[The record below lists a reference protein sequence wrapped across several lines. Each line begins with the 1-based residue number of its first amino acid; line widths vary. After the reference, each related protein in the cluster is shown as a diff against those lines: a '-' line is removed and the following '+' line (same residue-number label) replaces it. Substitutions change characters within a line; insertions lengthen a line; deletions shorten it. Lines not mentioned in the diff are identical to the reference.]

1 MSHVVL
7 LRGVNVGGHRAF
19 RPAQLAAKLRHLGAV
34 NIGAAGTFV
43 VRRPTSRAQLRAEF
57 ERRLPFDT
65 PIMICAGQDVAA
77 VLSNNCFARIP
88 ARPDI
93 VRFVSVLSRAS
104 RSAPKLPMQFPVR
117 GPWMLK
123 VLDCDRRFVFGVY
136 RRHMKAIGYLG
147 SLDRVFGSAA
157 TTRNWNTFTAIA
169 KVLADGGHRS

>member
-7 LRGVNVGGHRAF
+7 LRGVNVGGHRRF
-19 RPAQLAAKLRHLGAV
+19 RPAQLAATLRHLGVA

-43 VRRPTSRAQLRAEF
+43 ISGPASRTRLRAEF
-57 ERRLPFDT
+57 ARRLPFET
-65 PIMICAGQDVAA
+65 QIMICAGRDIVR
-77 VLSNNCFARIP
+77 VLSNDCFARIP

-104 RSAPKLPMQFPVR
+104 RSAPKLPMQFPAR

-123 VLDCDRRFVFGVY
+123 VLDCDRQFVFGVY

-147 SLDRVFGSAA
+147 SLDRVFRSAA

-169 KVLADGGHRS
+169 KVLADGGA